1 MSSINGIS
9 GSNYAVAPIALTR
22 FSGHGNGGA
31 DRDGDHGGSGVSAAA
46 RRGGLFSSAIVQALA
61 QIGVSAAASP
71 ANASAVGAASST
83 QDAASNGTSSST
95 QDAALK
101 TFMHD
106 LFAALHSLSGGQS
119 NAAGASQTASNA
131 GTDSDGVSDGSG
143 TPGAAEAVKG
153 RGRHG
158 GGLSTIENNLQTL
171 IQQLSSSSTTTAAA
185 SSNSALSSLQSDYQN
200 LLGSVGASGN
210 QASLASFLGAIA
222 GNLQGSNPGLNI
234 STKV

>member
-9 GSNYAVAPIALTR
+9 GSSYAVAQIALTR
-22 FSGHGNGGA
+22 SSGRGSGGA
-31 DRDGDHGGSGVSAAA
+31 DRDGDNDGSGVSAAA
-46 RRGGLFSSAIVQALA
+46 TKGGLFSSAIAQALA
-61 QIGVSAAASP
+61 QLGVSAAASP
-71 ANASAVGAASST
+71 ASTSVVGAA
-83 QDAASNGTSSST
+83 SST

-119 NAAGASQTASNA
+119 NAAGASQTAANA
-131 GTDSDGVSDGSG
+131 DADSDGDNGGSG
-143 TPGAAEAVKG
+143 APGAPEAAKG

-158 GGLSTIENNLQTL
+158 GGLSTIENHLQTL

-185 SSNSALSSLQSDYQN
+185 VSNSALSSLQSDYQN

-222 GNLQGSNPGLNI
+222 GNLQGSNPGLNV

>member
-1 MSSINGIS
+1 MSSINGIL

-46 RRGGLFSSAIVQALA
+46 RKGGLFSSAIVQALA

-71 ANASAVGAASST
+71 ANASAVGAA
-83 QDAASNGTSSST
+83 SST

-131 GTDSDGVSDGSG
+131 GADSDGDSDGSG

>member
-46 RRGGLFSSAIVQALA
+46 RKGGLFSSAIVQALA

-71 ANASAVGAASST
+71 ANASVVGVASST

-119 NAAGASQTASNA
+119 NAAGASQAAANA
-131 GTDSDGVSDGSG
+131 GADSDGSG